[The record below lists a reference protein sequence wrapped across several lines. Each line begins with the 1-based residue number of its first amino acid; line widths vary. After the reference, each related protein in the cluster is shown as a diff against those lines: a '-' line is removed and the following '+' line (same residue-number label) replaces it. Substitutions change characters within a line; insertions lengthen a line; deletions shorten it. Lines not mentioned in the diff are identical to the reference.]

1 MKNEQGDFSMWRAV
15 SWIIFRRIIISH
27 ELIKTRKKIIKM
39 AFGKYSLPLNEKEL
53 ENLFQDPSNWWL
65 DLTPE
70 KIKLVRW
77 FCDALL
83 GDDDFCKQ
91 ICCESACSSD
101 DYFQIVEKC
110 RNTFDKIYR
119 WSFMMSLRKS
129 IFNHNAQ
136 SFNGEFTD
144 DFVGKYIESY
154 NDSFFLM
161 NSGRADND

>member
-1 MKNEQGDFSMWRAV
+1 MDNAEIEKIYKQNTQHFSSWISTAKYLLRAGSGEEKHALLMKNEQGDFSMWRAV

-110 RNTFDKIYR
+110 RNAFNKIYR
-119 WSFMMSLRKS
+119 WSFRIFKS
-129 IFNHNAQ
+129 
-136 SFNGEFTD
+136 
-144 DFVGKYIESY
+144 
-154 NDSFFLM
+154 
-161 NSGRADND
+161 